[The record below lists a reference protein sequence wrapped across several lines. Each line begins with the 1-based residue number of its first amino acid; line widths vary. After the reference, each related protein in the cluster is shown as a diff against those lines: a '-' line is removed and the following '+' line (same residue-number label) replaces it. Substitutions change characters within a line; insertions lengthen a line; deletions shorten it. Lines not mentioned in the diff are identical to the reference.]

1 MSNNTPGVLP
11 QNRFADSSGR
21 ARDIV
26 LGLIAGGMTKAQV
39 AKEIGYD
46 RTSVSRWLNEP
57 DYNGQYVEAAVLAR
71 FNRFPCP
78 HLKEDITPNDCG
90 RFALRSCP
98 TSNAREVRHWKACQ
112 SCPHKPEVKS

>member
-1 MSNNTPGVLP
+1 MNETLEEFGASVKFGTVSASRPGFARVRLP
-11 QNRFADSSGR
+11 DFDNMRTMWLPIAYPKT
-21 ARDIV
+21 RDDQACWTYDN
-26 LGLIAGGMTKAQV
+26 GEHV
-39 AKEIGYD
+39 A
-46 RTSVSRWLNEP
+46 
-57 DYNGQYVEAAVLAR
+57 AAVLAR

-78 HLKEDITPNDCG
+78 HLKTDITPNDCG